1 MWELD
6 YKDGRNMLEKHEV
19 RGRLAPLSVL
29 FKIVVIYT
37 PLHENQGPSGSAL
50 SIGKKL
56 QT

>member
-6 YKDGRNMLEKHEV
+6 YKDGKNMLEKHEA

-29 FKIVVIYT
+29 FKTVVIYT
-37 PLHENQGPSGSAL
+37 PLHENQGASGSAL

>member
-1 MWELD
+1 
-6 YKDGRNMLEKHEV
+6 MLEKREV
-19 RGRLAPLSVL
+19 GGRLGPLSVP
-29 FKIVVIYT
+29 FKTVVIYI

>member
-1 MWELD
+1 
-6 YKDGRNMLEKHEV
+6 MLEKHEV

-29 FKIVVIYT
+29 FKTVVIYT
-37 PLHENQGPSGSAL
+37 PLHENQGASGSAL